1 MSSSNDGL
9 MIAWVGDG
17 TQVELVVVVVA
28 AAMLVVSGASGTTV
42 EVIAAMTLDFTLSA
56 GVTEEETCWMIDVAA
71 AAMLDLTVSIGAAIE
86 ADTA

>member
-1 MSSSNDGL
+1 

-17 TQVELVVVVVA
+17 TQVELELVEVAVVA

-42 EVIAAMTLDFTLSA
+42 EVIAAMTLDLMFSA
-56 GVTEEETCWMIDVAA
+56 GGTEEETCLMIDVTA

-86 ADTA
+86 VDAA

>member
-1 MSSSNDGL
+1 

-17 TQVELVVVVVA
+17 TQVELVAVVVA

-42 EVIAAMTLDFTLSA
+42 EVIAAMKLDFRLSA
-56 GVTEEETCWMIDVAA
+56 GATEEEACLMIDVAA
-71 AAMLDLTVSIGAAIE
+71 AAMLDVTVSIGAAIE